1 MCCIWSIE
9 TVSPFGDT
17 VSVEGN
23 VSAIAKMIPPDSRAL
38 VSLNAVLAVGLFTGP
53 LSFRRD

>member
-1 MCCIWSIE
+1 MHCILSIK

-38 VSLNAVLAVGLFTGP
+38 VNLNVVLVVGLFTGP

>member
-1 MCCIWSIE
+1 MRCILSIK
-9 TVSPFGDT
+9 TASPFRDT

-23 VSAIAKMIPPDSRAL
+23 VSAIAKMIPPDSRAF
-38 VSLNAVLAVGLFTGP
+38 VNLNAVLAVGLFTGP